1 MEMLMAGPG
10 TEDRQRAA
18 YVKEIERLVEAR
30 SRTKSARLRRDYK
43 NAIVRMGRELDYYD
57 KAHEK
62 KRMER
67 ENH

>member
-1 MEMLMAGPG
+1 MEMLKAGP
-10 TEDRQRAA
+10 EDRQRAA

-30 SRTKSARLRRDYK
+30 ARSNSAKLRRDYK
-43 NAIVRMGRELDYYD
+43 IRIVRMGRELDYYD

-62 KRMER
+62 RRMER